1 MPMPSIPRCR
11 FAALAAAALLPALPW
26 SAAQA
31 ATTTST
37 FTVTANV
44 QTTCFVQSNNLNFG
58 AYTGPELDITTTL
71 SALCS
76 PGTPYSIGLNAG
88 TSTGATVTSRK
99 MTGPG
104 SELLAYGLF
113 QDSGHTINWGD
124 TVGTDT
130 KSGTGDGAIQSFTVY
145 GKLPQA
151 QFIGPGAYSDTITV
165 TLTF

>member
-1 MPMPSIPRCR
+1 M
-11 FAALAAAALLPALPW
+11 
-26 SAAQA
+26 
-31 ATTTST
+31 
-37 FTVTANV
+37 
-44 QTTCFVQSNNLNFG
+44 
-58 AYTGPELDITTTL
+58 
-71 SALCS
+71 
-76 PGTPYSIGLNAG
+76 
-88 TSTGATVTSRK
+88 TVTSRK